1 MRRKLRLVIALLLV
15 GAYLFAMGSAVY
27 AQTFPPLVGVVA
39 DDTDNLDAGA
49 VNAAAEALTD
59 LGVQP
64 LVVLVQN
71 QSDPNDDAFARTIA
85 QSYGYIN
92 GAVVDPDLLSIVVSL
107 NQRRFILLYGDN
119 LRPIFEDT
127 SRGET
132 PATTIR
138 NKVGPLLA
146 AGVSASASGNKAEA
160 SEKLTEAFVTGLTEA
175 ASVIDLYRNP
185 PTPTPRPTP
194 EPVATPQ
201 PPITIDTS
209 GLGTAFLWVVGIIV
223 ALGLLAVAGPL
234 GWRAW
239 RRAQESAARRR
250 ALREQLV
257 QARNVAADMITDLDF
272 PADPAE
278 QLQYRFLA
286 LVLGNERPEELA
298 QLQGRYHEMYGRVS
312 GALARYNAANSAKY
326 TTEEEMTAGIGQYQ
340 GIQSEINLA
349 ATFLKEMAERSRQ
362 VEGQIASAPGEVDEA
377 KKALAAATGSLE
389 RLAAAAPDLYKADP
403 AKVAA
408 QGHRMLSQA
417 QEALESVPA
426 RPLGA
431 YDATM
436 SARASADR
444 ILSSVQ
450 RIGTTYSALGD
461 FRGMVEGYRKRGFK
475 LLRSNDHDSGLLTL
489 LSRSVEGLE
498 GDGNPTLFENVMRSV
513 DDGLGKARATAD
525 MLVSQHRSNEQ
536 ALAHLQKAGEELKE
550 YLEEGARAF
559 DKVDEYAESSWADIR
574 GNGTEAQ
581 KAANR
586 AQGLWEEATALNA
599 LQPDG
604 EQDFERAAELVGE
617 ARDSIRKSRD
627 LVTAILERLKN
638 IEESKRT
645 AGAEIEAAARDI
657 EAGQSFVAQ
666 HDRDITPK
674 PSDMLKEAARLL
686 AEAKEEARKAKPD
699 WIDVARQARAANDT
713 ADKALADARSQQE
726 AIQALMRKVDTSRQ
740 QAEAALSRAA
750 NFASVHRGD
759 LGPDIFRDLEMARA
773 GFEKAQA
780 KAAQVGNSGLEDVA
794 LGRALGEVAGQ
805 LGAAQGEADRVYGA
819 AQEQFQAMENLRGQ
833 AHGAIRGAGSVIEQ
847 ANLYANMHDGE
858 VGYEAKNLLRQARN
872 MLPQWRDGA
881 SADELRSMVA
891 AANRAQAL
899 AEQAYRQARDDV
911 EEYEAAQ
918 EAEEEERRRQE
929 WTESGGGILGG
940 LLIGGSGG
948 DSNDSGSSGG
958 WSWGSGSSGGGSS
971 WGSGSSGSGGSS
983 SGGFG
988 GGGSS
993 SGSFGGGGSS
1003 SGSWGKGGS
1012 SSGGW

>member
-1 MRRKLRLVIALLLV
+1 MRLRRCSL
-15 GAYLFAMGSAVY
+15 
-27 AQTFPPLVGVVA
+27 
-39 DDTDNLDAGA
+39 N
-49 VNAAAEALTD
+49 
-59 LGVQP
+59 LGVKP
-64 LVVLVQN
+64 LAVLMRN
-71 QSDPNDDAFARTIA
+71 RIGNDDDAFARIVA
-85 QSYGYIN
+85 ENYGYIN
-92 GAVVDPDLLSIVVSL
+92 GGVVDPDLFAIVVSL
-107 NQRRFILLYGDN
+107 NQRGLTLLYGDN
-119 LRPIFEDT
+119 LKPILED
-127 SRGET
+127 SSGGET
-132 PATTIR
+132 QGTRIR

-146 AGVSASASGNKAEA
+146 AGVSASARGNQAEA
-160 SEKLTEAFVTGLTEA
+160 SQKLTEAFNIGLTEA
-175 ASVIDLYRNP
+175 ATVIDLYRNP

-201 PPITIDTS
+201 PPINIDTS
-209 GLGTAFLWVVGIIV
+209 GLGTALLWVVGIIV
-223 ALGLLAVAGPL
+223 ALGLLAVAGPV

-250 ALREQLV
+250 ALQEQLV

-298 QLQGRYHEMYGRVS
+298 QLQGRYREMYDRVS
-312 GALARYNAANSAKY
+312 GALARYNAANGAKY
-326 TTEEEMTAGIGQYQ
+326 TTEEEITAGIGQYQ

-362 VEGQIASAPGEVDEA
+362 VEGQIASAPGEVEEA

-403 AKVAA
+403 EKAIA
-408 QGHRMLSQA
+408 QGNRLLNQA
-417 QEALESVPA
+417 QEALGSEPA

-431 YDATM
+431 YDAAT
-436 SARASADR
+436 SARGFADR

-450 RIGTTYSALGD
+450 RIGTAYSALGD
-461 FRGMVEGYRKRGFK
+461 FRGMVEGHRKQGYR
-475 LLRSNDHDSGLLTL
+475 LPRSNDHDSGLLTL
-489 LSRSVEGLE
+489 LSRAVEGLD
-498 GDGNPTLFENVMRSV
+498 GDGGPALFENLMRSV
-513 DDGLGKARATAD
+513 DEGLGKARATVD
-525 MLVSQHRSNEQ
+525 TLVGQHRSNEQ

-550 YLEEGARAF
+550 YIAEGARAF

-586 AQGLWEEATALNA
+586 AEGLWEEATALNA

-604 EQDFERAAELVGE
+604 AQDFERAAELVDE
-617 ARDSIRKSRD
+617 AGDSIRKSRD

-645 AGAEIEAAARDI
+645 AGAEIEAAGRDI

-686 AEAKEEARKAKPD
+686 AGAKEEARKEKPD

-726 AIQALMRKVDTSRQ
+726 AMQALMRKVDTSRQ
-740 QAEAALSRAA
+740 QAEAAFSRAA

-759 LGPDIFRDLEMARA
+759 LGPELFKALEMARA
-773 GFEKAQA
+773 DFEKARARA
-780 KAAQVGNSGLEDVA
+780 KQVGSSGLEDVA

-819 AQEQFQAMENLRGQ
+819 AQEQFQSMENLRGQ
-833 AHGAIRGAGSVIEQ
+833 AHAAIRGARSVIEQ
-847 ANLYANMHDGE
+847 ANLYANMYDGE

-872 MLPQWRDGA
+872 TLPEWRDGA
-881 SADELRSMVA
+881 SADELRSTLA

-899 AEQAYRQARDDV
+899 AEQAYRHARDDV

-929 WTESGGGILGG
+929 WRESEGGILGG
-940 LLIGGSGG
+940 LLIGGSSG
-948 DSNDSGSSGG
+948 DSGSSGGG
-958 WSWGSGSSGGGSS
+958 WSWGSGSSGGSSGGGSS
-971 WGSGSSGSGGSS
+971 WGSGGSGSGGSS

>member
-39 DDTDNLDAGA
+39 DDTGNLDTDA

-64 LVVLVQN
+64 LAVLAQN
-71 QSDPNDDAFARTIA
+71 QPDPDDDAFARTVA
-85 QSYGYIN
+85 QNYGYIN
-92 GAVVDPDLLSIVVSL
+92 GGVVDPDLLSIVVSL

-146 AGVSASASGNKAEA
+146 AGVSASANGNKAEA
-160 SEKLTEAFVTGLTEA
+160 SEKLTEAFITGLTEA
-175 ASVIDLYRNP
+175 AGVIDLYRNP

-194 EPVATPQ
+194 EPTATPQ
-201 PPITIDTS
+201 PPINIDMS
-209 GLGTAFLWVVGIIV
+209 GLGTALLWVVGIIV
-223 ALGLLAVAGPL
+223 ALGLLAVLGPV

-250 ALREQLV
+250 ALEEQLV

-298 QLQGRYHEMYGRVS
+298 QLQGRYREMYDRVS
-312 GALARYNAANSAKY
+312 GALARYNAANSAKH
-326 TTEEEMTAGIGQYQ
+326 TTEEEITAGIGQYQ

-362 VEGQIASAPGEVDEA
+362 VEGQIASAPGEVEEA

-389 RLAAAAPDLYKADP
+389 RLAAAPDLYKADP
-403 AKVAA
+403 EKVTA
-408 QGHRMLSQA
+408 GVNRLIGQA
-417 QEALESVPA
+417 QEALRSEPA
-426 RPLGA
+426 RPLNA
-431 YDATM
+431 YDEAT
-436 SARASADR
+436 SARDSADR
-444 ILSSVQ
+444 ILSLVQ
-450 RIGTTYSALGD
+450 RIGTAYSALGD
-461 FRGMVEGYRKRGFK
+461 FRGMVEGHRKRGYK
-475 LLRSNDHDSGLLTL
+475 LPSSNEHDSSLLAL
-489 LSRSVEGLE
+489 LSRAAEGLE
-498 GDGNPTLFENVMRSV
+498 GDGDPALFENIMRSV
-513 DDGLGKARATAD
+513 DEGLGKARTTVD
-525 MLVSQHRSNEQ
+525 TLVGQHRSNEQ

-550 YLEEGARAF
+550 YIAEGARAF

-604 EQDFERAAELVGE
+604 AQDFERAAELVGE
-617 ARDSIRKSRD
+617 AGDSIRKSRD

-645 AGAEIEAAARDI
+645 AGAEIEAAGRDI

-686 AEAKEEARKAKPD
+686 AEAKEEARKEKPD

-726 AIQALMRKVDTSRQ
+726 AMQALMRKVDTSRQ

-750 NFASVHRGD
+750 NFASVHSGD
-759 LGPDIFRDLEMARA
+759 LGQELFKALERARA
-773 GFEKAQA
+773 DFEKVQA
-780 KAAQVGNSGLEDVA
+780 KAAQVGNIGLEDVA
-794 LGRALGEVAGQ
+794 LGRALGEVVGQ

-833 AHGAIRGAGSVIEQ
+833 AHAAIRRAGSVIEQ
-847 ANLYANMHDGE
+847 ANLYTNMYDGE

-872 MLPQWRDGA
+872 TLPEWRDRA
-881 SADELRSMVA
+881 SADELRSMLA

-899 AEQAYRQARDDV
+899 AAQAYRQARDDV
-911 EEYEAAQ
+911 EAHEAAL

-929 WTESGGGILGG
+929 WREREGGILGG

-958 WSWGSGSSGGGSS
+958 SWSWGSGSSGGSSGGGFS
-971 WGSGSSGSGGSS
+971 WGSGGSGSGGSS

-1003 SGSWGKGGS
+1003 SGS
-1012 SSGGW
+1012 